1 MAWVRSLRTD
11 GGISAHERHRASGQP
26 KVGNLL
32 PCAWMMLLPVGSI
45 ASTVECDLRQEEFGG
60 EPALGQVRSDS
71 LLGPFRWNL
80 WIEKH
85 KHGRTRSAE
94 RGPEDAGI
102 SSEFLERG
110 KQRRERRPIRLMN
123 AIFESRGQ
131 RVRTILRKRRE
142 QQHRVL
148 NVRNRVGARVLER
161 QHPASL
167 LG

>member
-32 PCAWMMLLPVGSI
+32 LRSRMMLAPIRSI
-45 ASTVECDLRQEEFGG
+45 ASTMERDLGEEEFSGQ
-60 EPALGQVRSDS
+60 PALGQVRRDS

-80 WIEKH
+80 RIEEYEH
-85 KHGRTRSAE
+85 RRPRSAE
-94 RGPEDAGI
+94 GGSEDAGI
-102 SSEFLERG
+102 SGEFLERG

-123 AIFESRGQ
+123 AVLESRGEQ
-131 RVRTILRKRRE
+131 VRTILRKRSE

-148 NVRNRVGARVLER
+148 NIRNRVSARVLER
-161 QHPASL
+161 QHAAS
-167 LG
+167 